1 MQGSDPAALKRGV
14 ALAAAVFALAVI
26 GGLLAGIF
34 GVALLEQQSGQ
45 NLLYLSQ
52 AAEAAEAHL
61 WEAVA
66 ETPDSVLISLLPGGT
81 PLTLAP
87 SSAIPGTT
95 GVIQVHR
102 LADNLF
108 LIRSQAFRLNADGT
122 PLASRVVGLL
132 AQRGADTLASPHSLH
147 PIGQRP
153 WLQLY

>member
-1 MQGSDPAALKRGV
+1 MHGSNPAALKRGV
-14 ALAAAVFALAVI
+14 ALAAAVFALAVM

-66 ETPDSVLISLLPGGT
+66 ETPDSVLISLLPGGP

-87 SSAIPGTT
+87 SSAIPGAT

-108 LIRSQAFRLNADGT
+108 LIRSQAFRLNADGN

-132 AQRGADTLASPHSLH
+132 AQRGADTLASPHSLQ
-147 PIGQRP
+147 PIDQRP